1 VPDFAEGK
9 REATPDEFKALANA
23 LRLRIL
29 RLCLHEPMTNKQLS
43 ERLGKDP
50 ATVLH
55 HVRLLV
61 RTGFLEA
68 ETPRT
73 GASGALE
80 KPYRATGKS
89 WRLSAERA
97 PADQRLASDLA
108 MVDALR
114 DEMAD
119 TAPGDERSLARLGLK
134 LNAASYRELEDR
146 LMVVVHEFAGR
157 PDDADGDLYGLF
169 VALHPRA

>member
-1 VPDFAEGK
+1 VPDFTQSR
-9 REATPDEFKALANA
+9 REATPEEFKALANA

-29 RLCLHEPMTNKQLS
+29 RLCLHESMTNKQLS
-43 ERLGKDP
+43 DRLGKDP

-73 GASGALE
+73 GESGALE
-80 KPYRATGKS
+80 KPYRATRKS
-89 WRLSAERA
+89 WRLTAERA
-97 PADQRLASDLA
+97 PADQRLTSDLA

-119 TAPGDERSLARLGLK
+119 TEPGDERSLARLGLK
-134 LNAASYRELEDR
+134 LNSTSYRELEDR
-146 LMVVVHEFAGR
+146 LTEIVHEFADR
-157 PDDADGDLYGLF
+157 PDDADGDLFGLF
-169 VALHPRA
+169 LALHPRR